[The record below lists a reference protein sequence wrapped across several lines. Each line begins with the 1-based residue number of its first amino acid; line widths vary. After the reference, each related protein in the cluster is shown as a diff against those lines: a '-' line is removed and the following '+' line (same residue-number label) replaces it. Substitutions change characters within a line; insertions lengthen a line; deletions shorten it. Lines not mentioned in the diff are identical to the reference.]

1 MSWLRWLALLAVNLL
16 AAVCYVG
23 IKVGLAYAPS
33 LAFAGLR
40 ALIAG
45 VVLLAVAAS
54 RGTPLRA
61 ARRDAWP
68 LALLALSATTLTYG
82 AMFASPTQMGVG
94 LASVLGNVQPLLV
107 LVLGALFL
115 HEPLTPGRILALV
128 AGLVGVGLIL
138 YPSIAAT
145 AASTGMTGPNA
156 GSATLGSL
164 LALGASA
171 GAAAG
176 SVIVKRIHVRPGIIA
191 LTGWQLVIGSVPLLV
206 ATMLGPSG
214 LVIEWSPTFVLVLV
228 FLAILGTALPTTLWF
243 WLLQTDDAG
252 RLSLFLFLIPALGLV
267 LGAVAFGERIGWPE
281 GTGVVIIV
289 SGLLVVSREKRRAAS
304 TARHAVTGAVS

>member
-1 MSWLRWLALLAVNLL
+1 MNWLRWLALLAVNLL

-33 LAFAGLR
+33 LAFGGLR

-54 RGTPLRA
+54 RGTPLRP
-61 ARRDAWP
+61 ARRDVWP
-68 LALLALSATTLTYG
+68 LTLLALSATTLTYG

-115 HEPLTPGRILALV
+115 HERLTSGKLLALM

-138 YPSIAAT
+138 YPSIAA
-145 AASTGMTGPNA
+145 APGSGMIGPNA

-164 LALGASA
+164 LALGASV

-176 SVIVKRIHVRPGIIA
+176 SVLVKRMRVRPGIVAI
-191 LTGWQLVIGSVPLLV
+191 TGWQLVIGSVPLL
-206 ATMLGPSG
+206 AAAILRPSG
-214 LVIEWSPTFVLVLV
+214 LTIQWSPTFVLVLL
-228 FLAILGTALPTTLWF
+228 FLAILGTALPTSLWF
-243 WLLQTDDAG
+243 WLLQTEDAG
-252 RLSLFLFLIPALGLV
+252 RLSMFLFLIPVLGLV
-267 LGAVAFGERIGWPE
+267 LGAVAFGERLGWLE
-281 GTGVVIIV
+281 GTGVLIIA
-289 SGLLVVSREKRRAAS
+289 SGLLAVSREKRCAAT
-304 TARHAVTGAVS
+304 TARHAATGVVT